1 MKILLVTHYWL
12 PHPGGIEYL
21 AREQAMRLTQRGHFI
36 TAVTSAIGDSRPVS
50 RDDGF
55 DVHRIPANNFL
66 ERKLG
71 VPYPLFSLALFA
83 HMTRLAEQHDVVLAH
98 SHTFMSSVAA
108 AMAAQRARKPLVAI
122 QHNPHI
128 QYPFPL
134 NGVYAGADAILG
146 RYTLGS
152 AARLLAVSK
161 HTAAYAQ
168 TLAPRKPVEVLY
180 NGVDTQKFTPVSA
193 DEKSAIRQRLGL
205 PPDEFVALTVRR
217 LFYRNGVDVL
227 IRACALLKDQK
238 DVHVFVGGKGPDR
251 PAMEKFIAENGLA
264 NTHLLGFIPDEDLVD
279 YFRAADVF
287 VLPTRTGEGFGL
299 VIAEA
304 NACGV
309 PVIATR
315 SGAPEEIV
323 QDGIT
328 GLLVPPENP
337 AALADAITQL
347 RRQPDLRREMGRA
360 ARLAAEKLDWERNV
374 DQLEQILNSELG
386 SQA

>member
-1 MKILLVTHYWL
+1 
-12 PHPGGIEYL
+12 
-21 AREQAMRLTQRGHFI
+21 
-36 TAVTSAIGDSRPVS
+36 
-50 RDDGF
+50 
-55 DVHRIPANNFL
+55 
-66 ERKLG
+66 
-71 VPYPLFSLALFA
+71 
-83 HMTRLAEQHDVVLAH
+83 
-98 SHTFMSSVAA
+98 
-108 AMAAQRARKPLVAI
+108 
-122 QHNPHI
+122 
-128 QYPFPL
+128 
-134 NGVYAGADAILG
+134 
-146 RYTLGS
+146 
-152 AARLLAVSK
+152 
-161 HTAAYAQ
+161 
-168 TLAPRKPVEVLY
+168 
-180 NGVDTQKFTPVSA
+180 
-193 DEKSAIRQRLGL
+193 
-205 PPDEFVALTVRR
+205 